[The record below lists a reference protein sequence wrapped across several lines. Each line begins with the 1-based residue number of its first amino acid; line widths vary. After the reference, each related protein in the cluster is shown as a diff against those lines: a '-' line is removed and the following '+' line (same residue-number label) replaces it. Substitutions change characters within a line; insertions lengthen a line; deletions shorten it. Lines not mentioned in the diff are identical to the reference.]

1 MEEAV
6 EEYIIENGR
15 RDNGVWKKSNELI
28 TSKYS
33 ATILENQLFCL
44 GLKEVREEGGEFVA
58 TLSAADIKARL
69 GEKDYHSFYTQLK
82 KTSVRMLKFNI
93 MMENEKR
100 TAFHA
105 VNLISDVKYEDGV
118 YQIFFNKKFK
128 DFFGE
133 RLIKKYTFLDIGTM
147 LKFKSSVSLRL
158 YEILK
163 SQCYAPKEAFD
174 KMAEDGIY
182 RLRFDVNELRCM
194 LGCVDTSI
202 DKIADLFQGN
212 TQDYDYIMERIK
224 EIAEKEKD
232 PLIKKRITPKW
243 DTWRNFKRVLSTSLE
258 EINEKTEI
266 HVDMEYK
273 SSGKRT
279 RIGHIYFVVNTNAS
293 EKKGGADNIEEP
305 KTKENPANAIEIS
318 ELLRL
323 LEQAMAVTDSAF
335 TLEECKLF
343 LETSGYDVEK
353 IKKAYSVY
361 SAAKNVDNSVGYMVQ
376 AIKEGWEAP
385 KAKTRGNN
393 SGHKQTQY
401 DFEALQK
408 MINEG

>member
-1 MEEAV
+1 M
-6 EEYIIENGR
+6 EEYIIENGH
-15 RDNGVWKKSNELI
+15 RDNGMWKKSNELI

-82 KTSVRMLKFNI
+82 KTSLRMLKFNI

-105 VNLISDVKYEDGV
+105 VNLISDVKYDDGV

-133 RLIKKYTFLDIGTM
+133 RLIKKYTFLNIETM

-163 SQCYAPKEAFD
+163 SQCYAPKEVFD
-174 KMAEDGIY
+174 KMAEDGVY
-182 RLRFDVNELRCM
+182 RLRFGVNELRCM

-202 DKIADLFQGN
+202 DKISDLFQGN
-212 TQDYDYIMERIK
+212 TRDYDYIMERIK

-258 EINEKTEI
+258 EINEKTELY
-266 HVDMEYK
+266 VEMEYK
-273 SSGKRT
+273 STGKKT
-279 RIGHIYFVVNTNAS
+279 KIGYIYFVVNTNAV
-293 EKKGGADNIEEP
+293 EKKENATDEDVEEP
-305 KTKENPANAIEIS
+305 VKEERAVDAIEIGK
-318 ELLRL
+318 LLNL
-323 LEQAMAVTDSAF
+323 IEQVMKITNSDF
-335 TLEECKLF
+335 TLEECKLL
-343 LETSGYDVEK
+343 LETSNYDVEK
-353 IKKAYSVY
+353 VKKAYSVY
-361 SAAKNVDNSVGYMVQ
+361 SSAKNVDNSVGYMVR
-376 AIKEGWEAP
+376 AIKEGWETP
-385 KAKTRGNN
+385 KAKSKKGS
-393 SGHKQTQY
+393 SGYQQTQY

-408 MINEG
+408 MIDEG